1 MCSVLSFMCIVFYCL
16 SACSMTTFFR
26 DMLCSWIAK
35 PLVEGDQ
42 LLFMVIKIT
51 LPCTDDTIS
60 VYDGKV

>member
-1 MCSVLSFMCIVFYCL
+1 
-16 SACSMTTFFR
+16 MTTFFR